1 MTIESPTEKTS
12 ASDDIVVLGKISGI
26 YGVKGWVRVYSYTS
40 PRDNILAYPQWL
52 LKRRSGWEMH
62 KLCSGKK
69 HGKGIVVKIEG
80 CEDRDQ
86 AAAMMDM
93 EIAIRQEQLP
103 KAEAGEYYWRDLKG
117 LQVETVDGV
126 VLGKIAEL
134 FETGANDVIVIK
146 GDRERLVPFVTDDVV
161 KRIDLEANLMVVDW
175 DPDF

>member
-1 MTIESPTEKTS
+1 VSIESPTEEVK
-12 ASDDIVVLGKISGI
+12 AADDLVVLGKISGI
-26 YGVKGWVRVYSYTS
+26 YGVNGWVRVYSYTS

-52 LKRRSGWEMH
+52 LKRRGGWEMH

-80 CEDRDQ
+80 CDDRDQ
-86 AAAMMDM
+86 AAAMMDL
-93 EIAIRQEQLP
+93 EIAVYQDQLP
-103 KAEAGEYYWRDLKG
+103 KAEAGEYYWRDLEG
-117 LQVETVDGV
+117 LQVETVDGI

-134 FETGANDVIVIK
+134 FVTGANDVIVIK

-161 KRIDLEANLMVVDW
+161 KSVDLEANLMVVDW